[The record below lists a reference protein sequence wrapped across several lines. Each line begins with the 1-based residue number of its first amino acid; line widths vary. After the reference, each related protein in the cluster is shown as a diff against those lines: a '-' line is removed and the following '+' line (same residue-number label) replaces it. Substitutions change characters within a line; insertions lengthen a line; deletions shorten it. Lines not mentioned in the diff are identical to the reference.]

1 MFRKVQLLFSL
12 MMLFVIVLS
21 ACAAPTAAPQ
31 APAATQAPAAPAA
44 TTAPQAAAGGGC
56 TIKMG
61 LLVSLTGDLG
71 DQGKGMLPAEEIAVD
86 EINAA
91 GGPLGCKVVVATEDD
106 KSNAQGAVAGAN
118 KLVFTDGAIT
128 LLGLNS
134 SGMVALIDFA
144 RANKVPII
152 TPYGGT
158 VKLDKGGGDYVFRA
172 VLSDSF
178 AGVGSAKFAK
188 DMGFTRVANMYENGE
203 SPQSAAATMK
213 REFEK
218 MGGTI
223 VADVAFNPG
232 QSSYQ
237 AELNKV
243 FAAKPEL
250 VHLAAGQEASA
261 VILKEWYRGNY
272 GGTWLTGNDL
282 AASEFVAQVGPE
294 IMKGIYGQAPGDD
307 VNTDAYKRYLELW
320 KKKTG
325 TDLVAPY
332 SSNMYDSFI
341 LEALAIEIGGA
352 ATGEAINASMKK
364 VTTGEVKCLG
374 FEECVKA
381 LRSGKTIQYMGVS
394 GPLQFDEYNNVI
406 APYQIYITENDHW
419 KVFKFYP
426 ADQLTTSQ

>member
-1 MFRKVQLLFSL
+1 MSRKAQLLFSIL
-12 MMLFVIVLS
+12 VLITILLS
-21 ACAAPTAAPQ
+21 ACATPAAAPTT
-31 APAATQAPAAPAA
+31 APAAPAAPAA
-44 TTAPQAAAGGGC
+44 TTAPKASSGASC
-56 TIKMG
+56 EIKMG

-71 DQGKGMLPAEEIAVD
+71 DQGLGMVPSAQMAVD

-91 GGPLGCKVVVATEDD
+91 GGPLGCKVVIVTEDD
-106 KSNAQGAVAGAN
+106 KSSPQGAVAGAN

-134 SGMVALIDFA
+134 TGTVALIDFA
-144 RANKVPII
+144 RNNKVPIL

-158 VKLDKGGGDYVFRA
+158 VKLDTGGGDYVFRT

-188 DMGFTRVANMYENGE
+188 DMGFTKVANLYENGE

-272 GGTWLTGNDL
+272 GGQWLTGNDL

-294 IMKGIYGQAPGDD
+294 IMKGIYGQAP
-307 VNTDAYKRYLELW
+307 
-320 KKKTG
+320 
-325 TDLVAPY
+325 
-332 SSNMYDSFI
+332 
-341 LEALAIEIGGA
+341 
-352 ATGEAINASMKK
+352 
-364 VTTGEVKCLG
+364 
-374 FEECVKA
+374 
-381 LRSGKTIQYMGVS
+381 
-394 GPLQFDEYNNVI
+394 
-406 APYQIYITENDHW
+406 
-419 KVFKFYP
+419 
-426 ADQLTTSQ
+426 

>member
-1 MFRKVQLLFSL
+1 MLKKHL
-12 MMLFVIVLS
+12 LFVIAIVSLVAVVLS
-21 ACAAPTAAPQ
+21 ACAPAAAPTSAPQQPAETKAPEVPTAAS
-31 APAATQAPAAPAA
+31 
-44 TTAPQAAAGGGC
+44 C
-56 TIKMG
+56 EIKMG

-71 DQGKGMLPAEEIAVD
+71 DQGLGMVPAAEMAVE

-91 GGPLGCKVVVATEDD
+91 GGPLGCKIVIATEDD
-106 KSNAQGAVAGAN
+106 KSNPQGAVAGAN

-134 SGMVALIDFA
+134 SGMSALIDFA
-144 RANKVPII
+144 RTNKVPII

-158 VKLDKGGGDYVFRA
+158 VKLDTGGGDYVFRA

-188 DMGFTRVANMYENGE
+188 DMGFTKVANMYENGE

-213 REFEK
+213 KEFEK

-223 VADVAFNPG
+223 VADVSFNPG

-272 GGTWLTGNDL
+272 GGQWLTGNDL

-307 VNTDAYKRYLELW
+307 VNTEAYKRYLELW

-325 TDLVAPY
+325 KDLVAPY
-332 SSNMYDSFI
+332 SSNMYNSFM

-352 ATGEAINASMKK
+352 ATGDAINTSMKK
-364 VTTGEVKCLG
+364 VTTGEVQCWG

-394 GPLQFDEYNNVI
+394 GPLQFNEYNNVI
-406 APYQIYITENDHW
+406 APYAILIAEGDHW
-419 KVFKFYP
+419 KVFKFYS
-426 ADQLTTSQ
+426 ADELKTDQ

>member
-1 MFRKVQLLFSL
+1 MSRYAKFLFS
-12 MMLFVIVLS
+12 VLALLTILLS
-21 ACAAPTAAPQ
+21 SCTPAVVQTPAAST
-31 APAATQAPAAPAA
+31 APAAAATNPPAAN
-44 TTAPQAAAGGGC
+44 C
-56 TIKMG
+56 EIKMG

-71 DQGKGMLPAEEIAVD
+71 DQGLGMVPAAEMAVD

-91 GGPLGCKVVVATEDD
+91 GGPLGCKIVVVTEDD
-106 KSNAQGAVAGAN
+106 KSSPQGAVAGAN

-134 SGMVALIDFA
+134 TGTVALIDFA
-144 RANKVPII
+144 RTNKVPIL

-158 VKLDKGGGDYVFRA
+158 VKLDTGGGDYVFRT

-203 SPQSAAATMK
+203 SPQSAAMTMK

-218 MGGTI
+218 MGGVV

-272 GGTWLTGNDL
+272 GGQWLTGNDL
-282 AASEFVAQVGPE
+282 AASEFVAQVGAE

-307 VNTDAYKRYLELW
+307 VNTQAYKRYLELW

-325 TDLVAPY
+325 KDLVAPY

-341 LEALAIEIGGA
+341 LEALAIEIGGK
-352 ATGEAINASMKK
+352 ATGEAINANMKK
-364 VTTGEVKCLG
+364 VTTGEVQCWG
-374 FEECVKA
+374 FEECAKA

-394 GPLQFDEYNNVI
+394 GPLQFNDYNNVI
-406 APYQIYITENDHW
+406 APYAILITENDHW
-419 KVFKFYP
+419 KVFKFYTAAELAP
-426 ADQLTTSQ
+426 AP

>member
-1 MFRKVQLLFSL
+1 MFRNAKLLISVL
-12 MMLFVIVLS
+12 ALITILLS
-21 ACAAPTAAPQ
+21 ACAPATAQ
-31 APAATQAPAAPAA
+31 APAA
-44 TTAPQAAAGGGC
+44 TTAATAAPAAAATSAPAAASGGNC
-56 TIKMG
+56 QIKMG

-71 DQGKGMLPAEEIAVD
+71 DQGLGMVPSAQMAVD

-91 GGPLGCKVVVATEDD
+91 GGPLGCKIVIATEDD
-106 KSNAQGAVAGAN
+106 KSSPQGAVAGAN

-128 LLGLNS
+128 LIGLNS
-134 SGMVALIDFA
+134 TGTVANIDFA
-144 RANKVPII
+144 RNNKVPIL

-158 VKLDKGGGDYVFRA
+158 VKLDSGGGDYVFRT

-188 DMGFTRVANMYENGE
+188 DMGFTKVANLYENGE

-243 FAAKPEL
+243 FAAKPEM

-261 VILKEWYRGNY
+261 IILKEWYRGNY
-272 GGTWLTGNDL
+272 GGVWLTGNDL

-294 IMKGIYGQAPGDD
+294 IMKGIYGQAPGD
-307 VNTDAYKRYLELW
+307 
-320 KKKTG
+320 
-325 TDLVAPY
+325 
-332 SSNMYDSFI
+332 
-341 LEALAIEIGGA
+341 
-352 ATGEAINASMKK
+352 
-364 VTTGEVKCLG
+364 
-374 FEECVKA
+374 
-381 LRSGKTIQYMGVS
+381 
-394 GPLQFDEYNNVI
+394 
-406 APYQIYITENDHW
+406 
-419 KVFKFYP
+419 
-426 ADQLTTSQ
+426 

>member
-1 MFRKVQLLFSL
+1 MFRNAKLLISVL
-12 MMLFVIVLS
+12 ALITILLS
-21 ACAAPTAAPQ
+21 ACAPATAQ
-31 APAATQAPAAPAA
+31 APAA
-44 TTAPQAAAGGGC
+44 TTAATAAPAAAATSAPAAASGGNC
-56 TIKMG
+56 QIKMG

-71 DQGKGMLPAEEIAVD
+71 DQGLGMVPSAQMAVD

-91 GGPLGCKVVVATEDD
+91 GGPLGCKIVIATEDD
-106 KSNAQGAVAGAN
+106 KSSPQGAVAGAN

-128 LLGLNS
+128 LIGLNS
-134 SGMVALIDFA
+134 TGTVANIDFA
-144 RANKVPII
+144 RNNKVPIL

-158 VKLDKGGGDYVFRA
+158 VKLDSGGGDYVFRT

-188 DMGFTRVANMYENGE
+188 DMGFTKVANLYENGE

-243 FAAKPEL
+243 FAAKPEM

-261 VILKEWYRGNY
+261 IILKEWYRGNY
-272 GGTWLTGNDL
+272 GGVWLTGNDL

-307 VNTDAYKRYLELW
+307 VSTAAYKRFAGLL
-320 KKKTG
+320 KTKTG
-325 TDLVAPY
+325 SELVPPY
-332 SSNMYDSFI
+332 ASNMYDSFI
-341 LEALAIEIGGA
+341 LEALAIEIGGK
-352 ATGEAINASMKK
+352 ATGEAINANMKK
-364 VTTGEVKCLG
+364 VTTGEVKCTG
-374 FEECVKA
+374 YEECVKA
-381 LRSGKTIQYMGVS
+381 VRAGKTIQYMGVS
-394 GPLQFDEYNNVI
+394 GPLQFNQYNNVI
-406 APYQIYITENDHW
+406 APYAILIADNDHW

-426 ADQLTTSQ
+426 ADQLGGK